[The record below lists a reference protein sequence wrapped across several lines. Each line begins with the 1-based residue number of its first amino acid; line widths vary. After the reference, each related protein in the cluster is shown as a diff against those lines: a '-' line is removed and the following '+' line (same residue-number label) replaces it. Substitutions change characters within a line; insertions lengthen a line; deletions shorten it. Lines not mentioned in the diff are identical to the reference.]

1 MTAPAAEVR
10 ISLPSWAG
18 ELAARRDVYPA
29 EEDRMRLAI
38 ELSRENVVRK
48 AGGPFGAAVFERTSG
63 RVVAVGVN
71 SVVRLASS
79 SLHGEVVALMMAQH
93 RLGSYTLG
101 AADRPEHELVT
112 SCEPCAMCLGAI
124 LWSGVTRVV
133 CGAARED
140 ATRLA
145 FEEGPVFPESYQ
157 YLERLGVTFA
167 RSVLRDEARA
177 VLELY
182 RATGGEVYNG

>member
-1 MTAPAAEVR
+1 MTAPVAEIR
-10 ISLPSWAG
+10 ISLPTWAG
-18 ELAARRDVYPA
+18 ELAARREAYPA
-29 EEDRMRLAI
+29 AEDRMRLAI
-38 ELSRENVVRK
+38 ELSRENVLRK
-48 AGGPFGAAVFERTSG
+48 AGGPFGAAVFERHSG
-63 RVVAVGVN
+63 RVVGVGVN
-71 SVVRLASS
+71 SVVRLANST
-79 SLHGEVVALMMAQH
+79 LHGEVVALMMAQR
-93 RLGSYTLG
+93 RLGSYTLK
-101 AADRPEHELVT
+101 AADQPEHELVT

-157 YLERLGVTFA
+157 YLERLGVEFT
-167 RSVLRDEARA
+167 RDVLRDEARA

-182 RATGGEVYNG
+182 RTAGGEVYNG